1 MGERSKWRV
10 GFLLCAMLLLLG
22 VVPVQAAAKK
32 NLAKANIKLGTT
44 SYTYN
49 GKKRTPKVTV
59 KYGKKT
65 LKKNRDYTVSY
76 RNNQYT
82 GKATVQIKGKGSYQG
97 TRKLSFTIRA
107 GKMITVKLNS
117 CGGEALQS
125 LERPHGGTYGALPE
139 PVKEGYSFQGW
150 YTAKSGGKQ
159 VNSGTRVIGKKN
171 RTLYAHWLKGSNT
184 EIVWKALRRAGYS
197 EQATAGIIGNLMFES
212 GGYPDDIKTNAIEYK
227 SGEGIGMV
235 QWSYVRKTRFRQY
248 LRSHGESWPSHNISL
263 QISYMLYELEHG
275 EWAWIGIS
283 QKYGAKYDVT
293 LQEFKQCRDVA
304 FATRAF
310 CAKFERC
317 HYKDAHLK
325 ERTAGAK
332 WAYQKYHSQ

>member
-1 MGERSKWRV
+1 M
-10 GFLLCAMLLLLG
+10 
-22 VVPVQAAAKK
+22 
-32 NLAKANIKLGTT
+32 
-44 SYTYN
+44 
-49 GKKRTPKVTV
+49 
-59 KYGKKT
+59 
-65 LKKNRDYTVSY
+65 
-76 RNNQYT
+76 
-82 GKATVQIKGKGSYQG
+82 
-97 TRKLSFTIRA
+97 
-107 GKMITVKLNS
+107 
-117 CGGEALQS
+117 
-125 LERPHGGTYGALPE
+125 
-139 PVKEGYSFQGW
+139 
-150 YTAKSGGKQ
+150 
-159 VNSGTRVIGKKN
+159 
-171 RTLYAHWLKGSNT
+171 
-184 EIVWKALRRAGYS
+184 RRAGYS

-212 GGYPDDIKTNAIEYK
+212 GGYPDDIKTNAVEYK

-317 HYKDAHLK
+317 HYKDAALK

>member
-1 MGERSKWRV
+1 M
-10 GFLLCAMLLLLG
+10 
-22 VVPVQAAAKK
+22 
-32 NLAKANIKLGTT
+32 
-44 SYTYN
+44 
-49 GKKRTPKVTV
+49 
-59 KYGKKT
+59 
-65 LKKNRDYTVSY
+65 
-76 RNNQYT
+76 
-82 GKATVQIKGKGSYQG
+82 
-97 TRKLSFTIRA
+97 
-107 GKMITVKLNS
+107 
-117 CGGEALQS
+117 
-125 LERPHGGTYGALPE
+125 
-139 PVKEGYSFQGW
+139 KEGYSFQGW
-150 YTAKSGGKQ
+150 YTAKDGGKQ

-212 GGYPDDIKTNAIEYK
+212 GGYPDDIKTNAVEYK
-227 SGEGIGMV
+227 NGEGIGMV

-248 LRSHGESWPSHNISL
+248 LKSHGESWPSHNISL
-263 QISYMLYELEHG
+263 QISYMLHEMEHG